1 MTRPRGSTA
10 LPATLVA
17 LVVSVAL
24 TAAMA
29 DLARTELA
37 VGRQRRTAAV
47 ALATADRCLAET
59 LATLPIG
66 WDFDGV
72 LAGPDGT
79 GGTADDGRVALATP
93 CTSVA
98 TAAPGAAL
106 PPRVRVT
113 VTADTGE
120 GRRALEAV
128 VGRAPAP
135 GVPALVWL
143 ADPTVLG
150 VVGGLLTLDGRLP
163 GDPPGSRWAGLAAPI
178 DPAALDGWIA
188 AQGGRVIV
196 TADSPIV
203 AGAPPL
209 AALTARVRAAGASG
223 ALAAA
228 GPVAPALIH
237 AAGDLVVGTPQ
248 VGAGL
253 LLVEGTLDIRSTLEF
268 NGVIVAV
275 GGMRVAA
282 GAALGMSGALWL
294 GGPVL
299 DVAGAVVAGRDD
311 AAVAAAD
318 ALLGLPRRPAL
329 LGLHDLG

>member
-10 LPATLVA
+10 LPATLIA
-17 LVVSVAL
+17 LIVSIAL

-47 ALATADRCLAET
+47 ALAAADRCLAET

-66 WDFDGV
+66 WDYGGV
-72 LAGPDGT
+72 LAGPDGV
-79 GGTADDGRVALATP
+79 GGTADDGRVALAAP
-93 CTSVA
+93 CTA
-98 TAAPGAAL
+98 IAAAAPGAAL
-106 PPRVRVT
+106 PPRAQFT
-113 VTADTGE
+113 VTADTGA

-128 VGRAPAP
+128 VGRAAAP

-150 VVGGLLTLDGRLP
+150 LVGGVVTLDGRLP
-163 GDPPGSRWAGLAAPI
+163 GDPPGSRWASFAAPTA
-178 DPAALDGWIA
+178 PAALDAWIA
-188 AQGGRVIV
+188 AQGGRVAV
-196 TADSPIV
+196 TADAPIL
-203 AGAPPL
+203 AGPPPL
-209 AALTARVRAAGASG
+209 ATLAARVQAAGATG
-223 ALAAA
+223 ALAAT

-237 AAGDLVVGTPQ
+237 APGDLVVGGPQ

-253 LLVEGTLDIRSTLEF
+253 LLVEGTLDIQSTLEF

-282 GAALGMSGALWL
+282 GAALGVSGALWL

-311 AAVAAAD
+311 AAVTAAD

>member
-1 MTRPRGSTA
+1 MTRSRGSTA
-10 LPATLVA
+10 LPATLIA
-17 LVVSVAL
+17 LVVSVVL
-24 TAAMA
+24 TAALA

-47 ALATADRCLAET
+47 ALAAADRCLAGT

-66 WDFDGV
+66 WDFGGV
-72 LAGPDGT
+72 LAGPDGVA
-79 GGTADDGRVALATP
+79 GTVDDGRVALAAP
-93 CTSVA
+93 CTA
-98 TAAPGAAL
+98 IAAAAPGAAL
-106 PPRVRVT
+106 PPRVQVT
-113 VTADTGE
+113 VTADTGD

-128 VGRAPAP
+128 VGRAGAP

-150 VVGGLLTLDGRLP
+150 PVGGVLTLDGRLP
-163 GDPPGSRWAGLAAPI
+163 GDPPGSRWASLGAPAP
-178 DPAALDGWIA
+178 PAALDGWIA
-188 AQGGRVIV
+188 AQGGRVAV
-196 TADSPIV
+196 TGDAPIV
-203 AGAPPL
+203 AGPPPL
-209 AALTARVRAAGASG
+209 AALAARVRAAGATG

-237 AAGDLVVGTPQ
+237 APGDLVVGAPR

-253 LLVEGTLDIRSTLEF
+253 LLVEGTLDIQSTLEF

-282 GAALGMSGALWL
+282 GATLGVGGALWL
-294 GGPVL
+294 GGPVFE
-299 DVAGAVVAGRDD
+299 VAGAVVAGRDD
-311 AAVAAAD
+311 AAVASAD
-318 ALLGLPRRPAL
+318 ALLRLPRRPAL